1 MQNEKSQFKIQNYFL
16 KFIGFLF
23 VILISNLL
31 FLIFSFAAVPEDLKR
46 SIDVKAQELE
56 KINRQIEET
65 QQKIE
70 TTQEQGKTLKKEV
83 QRLDYNI
90 SQADLGIRSGELK
103 IQQKTLEIESLQYEL
118 GDVRSGIKNSV
129 EAVSQLLRS
138 LQERDRESLLVGLL
152 RNKTLAA
159 SVFELRT
166 IDDISRSLS
175 DEIGKLKNSQN
186 RLQNVLEET
195 NHKKNQM
202 ESEKKSLKYCQ
213 TLLTDQKRE
222 RQSLL
227 AQTKNQE
234 TSYQQQLKELEKKQQ
249 EISDE
254 IDKIEDELRTKFD
267 SSLLPL
273 KRPGVLAVPLTA
285 PRVTQ
290 FFGENSRLYGGK
302 PHNGMD
308 FGAIVGT
315 EIYAAD
321 DGEVMAV
328 GNNGKYQYGKFV
340 LIRHPN
346 NLATLYAHLSQPM
359 VSQGSQVKRGQL
371 IGLSGNTG
379 YTVGRGHLHLGLY
392 WAPSVLLKNL
402 PYCNCGPVPIGV
414 TLDPRDY
421 LAR

>member
-1 MQNEKSQFKIQNYFL
+1 MDLRCPYYFPKL
-16 KFIGFLF
+16 SGVLFIF
-23 VILISNLL
+23 LISNLL
-31 FLIFSFAAVPEDLKR
+31 FLNFSFAAVPEDLKR

-103 IQQKTLEIESLQYEL
+103 IQKKTLEIESLQYEL

-202 ESEKKSLKYCQ
+202 ESEKKSLKYRQ

-254 IDKIEDELRTKFD
+254 IYKIEDELRTKFD

-290 FFGENSRLYGGK
+290 FFGEISRLYGCK